1 MIDGI
6 LAKASDIGFNSLR
19 VAHAQMNCC
28 GAIIK
33 YRLDDV
39 ATEATLDH
47 DLGCPHCGGEGF
59 FYGGVNRDGSR
70 QMDFEPQSHSFIDDI
85 DDDDFDSK
93 HEEAKEYAM
102 EEAQMENQCQ
112 ECGSHMDFSMGW
124 DDEDQMEYPKY
135 RDALEAGYEAAG
147 GGSYECPSCG
157 QYDTVRDVMENQHD
171 PRGALRWVQDQ
182 YYAPNDGGGGDEAIA
197 VARMPYAYDE
207 AERRSKYGV
216 VDPDNMPNFM
226 RGRPSRGQ
234 LKLRGKLKNMG
245 ISPRDAGYGYSLN
258 RLAESKGLPPAKYDP
273 MKDKRRVEY

>member
-1 MIDGI
+1 
-6 LAKASDIGFNSLR
+6 
-19 VAHAQMNCC
+19 
-28 GAIIK
+28 
-33 YRLDDV
+33 
-39 ATEATLDH
+39 
-47 DLGCPHCGGEGF
+47 
-59 FYGGVNRDGSR
+59 
-70 QMDFEPQSHSFIDDI
+70 
-85 DDDDFDSK
+85 
-93 HEEAKEYAM
+93 
-102 EEAQMENQCQ
+102 
-112 ECGSHMDFSMGW
+112 
-124 DDEDQMEYPKY
+124 MEYPKY

-258 RLAESKGLPPAKYDP
+258 RLAESKGF
-273 MKDKRRVEY
+273 RQRNTTR